1 MEEIRIMNVTAHA
14 GGHTQSRSW
23 NGRDTKNISF
33 DFEGGFYA
41 SACPFDI
48 ILSASVLLLLM
59 PHRILVSFENLKWSK
74 VKKVCAEEND

>member
-1 MEEIRIMNVTAHA
+1 MNVTAHA
-14 GGHTQSRSW
+14 QGHTQSRPW

-33 DFEGGFYA
+33 DFERGFCA

-48 ILSASVLLLLM
+48 ILSAYVLHPLM
-59 PHRILVSFENLKWSK
+59 PFRILVSFENLKWSK